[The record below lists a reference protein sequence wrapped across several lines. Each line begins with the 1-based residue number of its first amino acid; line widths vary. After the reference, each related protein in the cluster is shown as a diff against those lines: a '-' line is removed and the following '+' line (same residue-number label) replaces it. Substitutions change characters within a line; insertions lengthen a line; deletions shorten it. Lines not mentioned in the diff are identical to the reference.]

1 MTVPDHGATDGADAA
16 GTEAAGPGA
25 ADRDAADPAAAAA
38 RARLDRA
45 LDRLAVTFRGMT
57 ARADEVQCDCHWG
70 SAEELAQLKVP
81 DTELDPDL
89 LHRAWSAPDWHD
101 HGAVLRRVL
110 PQFARRLTAGL
121 GVHAY
126 AIDHVGV
133 SFERGDWQQ
142 WPAEQSEAVREFLHA
157 WWAHTLRTPD
167 PAVPAHDLLPLVREA
182 SGALGPWL
190 AVWEATEGPVA
201 DHHLAETLDTWT
213 TELLVGFLPWPTG
226 SSTWEEE
233 VAVHDELTSWFARH
247 APARLRAHGA
257 CEELLEDVRLLG
269 LPGPVRGADPHWQ
282 VVRRRI
288 AAAATPPSAAP
299 FTPPPSAPATPPPP
313 APATPPPAVPAAP
326 PAPEPDRTA
335 APG

>member
-1 MTVPDHGATDGADAA
+1 MSTTDSGAARPGLTDA
-16 GTEAAGPGA
+16 GA
-25 ADRDAADPAAAAA
+25 ADPEAADPDEAAA

-70 SAEELAQLKVP
+70 SAEELARLKVP

-89 LHRAWSAPDWHD
+89 LHLAWSTPDWSD

-110 PQFARRLTAGL
+110 PQFARELTAGL
-121 GVHAY
+121 GAHAY
-126 AIDHVGV
+126 AIDHVGT
-133 SFERGDWQQ
+133 SFERGEWQQ
-142 WPAEQSEAVREFLHA
+142 WPAEQSAAVGEFLHA

-167 PAVPAHDLLPLVREA
+167 PAFPAEDLLPLCREA

-190 AVWEATEGPVA
+190 AVWEAAEGPVA
-201 DHHLAETLDTWT
+201 DRHLAETLDSWT
-213 TELLVGFLPWPTG
+213 TQLLVGYLPWFSR
-226 SSTWEEE
+226 SSTWEEDE
-233 VAVHDELTSWFARH
+233 AVHDELTSWFARH

-257 CEELLEDVRLLG
+257 SEELLEDVRLLG
-269 LPGPVRGADPHWQ
+269 LPGPVREADPHWQ

-288 AAAATPPSAAP
+288 RAAADRAAQAAATPPPAA
-299 FTPPPSAPATPPPP
+299 
-313 APATPPPAVPAAP
+313 PAAP

>member
-1 MTVPDHGATDGADAA
+1 MSTTDSGATRPGLTDAGASDPA
-16 GTEAAGPGA
+16 
-25 ADRDAADPAAAAA
+25 AADPEAADPEAADPEAAAA

-70 SAEELAQLKVP
+70 SAEELARLKVP

-89 LHRAWSAPDWHD
+89 LHLAWSTPDWSD

-110 PQFARRLTAGL
+110 PQFARELTAGL
-121 GVHAY
+121 GAHAY
-126 AIDHVGV
+126 AIDHVGT
-133 SFERGDWQQ
+133 SFERGEWQQ
-142 WPAEQSEAVREFLHA
+142 WPAEQSAAVGEFLHA

-167 PAVPAHDLLPLVREA
+167 PAFPAEDLLPLCREA

-190 AVWEATEGPVA
+190 AVWEAAEGPVA
-201 DHHLAETLDTWT
+201 DRHLAETLDSWT
-213 TELLVGFLPWPTG
+213 TQLLVGYLPWFSR
-226 SSTWEEE
+226 SSTWEEDE
-233 VAVHDELTSWFARH
+233 AVHDELTSWFARH

-257 CEELLEDVRLLG
+257 SEELLEDVRLLG
-269 LPGPVRGADPHWQ
+269 LPGPVREADPHWQ

-288 AAAATPPSAAP
+288 RAAADRAAQAAATPPPAA
-299 FTPPPSAPATPPPP
+299 
-313 APATPPPAVPAAP
+313 PAAP